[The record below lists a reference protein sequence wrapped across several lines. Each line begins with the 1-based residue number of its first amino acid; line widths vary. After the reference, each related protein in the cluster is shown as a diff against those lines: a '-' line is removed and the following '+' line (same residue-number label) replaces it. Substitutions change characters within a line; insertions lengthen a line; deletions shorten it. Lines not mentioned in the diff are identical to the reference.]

1 MENIKFNLTHA
12 KALIDAEKLEDVK
25 TYIKQFFFNHKKR
38 AKFPWPFPVWFK
50 K

>member
-1 MENIKFNLTHA
+1 L
-12 KALIDAEKLEDVK
+12 LGV
-25 TYIKQFFFNHKKR
+25 YIKQFFFNHKKR